1 MSPVQTQTA
10 KITPLVLTD
19 IIPRKRLFHLLDRAM
34 KKPVAWVSAPGR
46 LWEDDLCVKLSEGPE
61 AALHLVSGVGGW
73 EPAEDVR
80 DSGQECL
87 FTHTICL
94 KCLREADPELHKT
107 VSEILKEEQSK
118 QKG

>member
-1 MSPVQTQTA
+1 MIARCAWCNS
-10 KITPLVLTD
+10 IRND
-19 IIPRKRLFHLLDRAM
+19 I
-34 KKPVAWVSAPGR
+34 
-46 LWEDDLCVKLSEGPE
+46 
-61 AALHLVSGVGGW
+61 GGW

-94 KCLREADPELHKT
+94 KCLKKADPELHKT